1 MATMTLNKMLKRLP
15 VLLVLAVLGLGLTGC
30 SMLGKRQTPEYR
42 NTPPSLTPARYE
54 PANR

>member
-1 MATMTLNKMLKRLP
+1 MTLNKMLKRLP